1 MSFVQWVTAAA
12 LLVVALGG
20 GYAGVMALV
29 RCKVEVPPYT
39 VEGRGAVLLA
49 LLYFGG
55 GACALAALLLLFLAK
70 SS

>member
-29 RCKVEVPPYT
+29 RRKVEVPPYT

-49 LLYFGG
+49 LLYFVG
-55 GACALAALLLLFLAK
+55 GACALAAFLLLFLAK